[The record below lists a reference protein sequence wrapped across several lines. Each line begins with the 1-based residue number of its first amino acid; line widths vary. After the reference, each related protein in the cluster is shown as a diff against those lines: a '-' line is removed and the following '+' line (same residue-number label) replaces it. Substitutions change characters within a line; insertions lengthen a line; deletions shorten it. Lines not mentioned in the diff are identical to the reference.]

1 MAPSWNPNPKPGPNP
16 VPNPSPNL
24 NPDQERDLE
33 WTKFTPEQ
41 LAEKN
46 KAKTLAS
53 DIFHRKPAHEL
64 FCEEAVLR
72 PSEGTTTADAPN
84 PDPQAL
90 TQPQPYSSP
99 GKFRLRDGDNRE
111 IWHAVW

>member
-1 MAPSWNPNPKPGPNP
+1 MTLTLTLFLTLTLTLTLGSPDPNPTLTLATPVLIALAPASHPG
-16 VPNPSPNL
+16 
-24 NPDQERDLE
+24 QERDTE

-72 PSEGTTTADAPN
+72 PSEGTAIAADPN
-84 PDPQAL
+84 PGRKL
-90 TQPQPYSSP
+90 
-99 GKFRLRDGDNRE
+99 
-111 IWHAVW
+111 